1 MQDRLNQ
8 GLLRKMIFARKV
20 WHFLVAIKDGLVLLF
35 MLLFFAALYAVLT
48 TRPSAGTL
56 QDGALLLRI
65 NGTVVEEPSV
75 RDPLEGLVG
84 GSIEQ
89 REYRARDLVRA
100 IRLAATESRIKAVVL
115 DLSQFSGGGLVTM
128 QELGAALDSV
138 RAAKKPVLT
147 YAMAYTDDGL
157 MLAAHASEVWLH
169 PLGGAFVMGPGGSRL
184 YYADLLRRFK
194 VNVHVYKVGTYKDFV
209 EPYLFDKASEPSKE
223 ARRAVI
229 AAVFE
234 EWKADVVKARPKA
247 DIARVTTDPAG
258 WFAGSGGDGGQAALA
273 AGLVDRLGDEVAFG
287 ERMAAIAGKDDLSE
301 APGAYAHNRP
311 ETLLA
316 AHAEDDDGEAV
327 AVVTVAGEIVDGKA
341 GPGTAG
347 GERIARLIDKANADD
362 AKALVLRV
370 DSPGGSVYASEQ
382 IRLALLRFKARGR
395 PVVVSMGNMAAS
407 GGYWVSTPAERIF
420 AQPGTLTGS
429 IGIFALM
436 PSFERTLADFG
447 VKSDGVQS
455 TPLSGQPD
463 VLGGFT
469 PQAEQMIQANI
480 ESNYRRFISLVAK
493 SRGKT
498 PEQIDQLAQGRVW
511 DGGTARQNGLVDQFG
526 GIEDALAFAA
536 KSARLEQWHPQ
547 YYGTDANPYASLLEQ
562 LMGDGEDG
570 AEPGAADIAGLLA
583 RQQEARLTSALSEL
597 AWLGQVRGAQAYCLD
612 CAVPLRSPPRAVQGG
627 WLANLAKLAG
637 LR

>member
-1 MQDRLNQ
+1 
-8 GLLRKMIFARKV
+8 MIFARKV
-20 WHFLVAIKDGLVLLF
+20 WHFLVGIKDGLVLLF
-35 MLLFFAALYAVLT
+35 MLLFFFALYAVLT

-56 QDGALLLRI
+56 RDGALLLRI

-75 RDPLEGLVG
+75 RDPLESLVG
-84 GSIEQ
+84 GAAQQ

-100 IRLAATESRIKAVVL
+100 IRLAATDGKIKAVVL

-138 RAAKKPVLT
+138 RAAKKPVLA
-147 YAMAYTDDGL
+147 YAMAYTDDGV

-169 PLGGAFVMGPGGSRL
+169 PMGGAFVTGPGGSRL

-229 AAVFE
+229 TAAFD
-234 EWKADVVKARPKA
+234 EWKADVAKARPRA
-247 DIARVTTDPAG
+247 DIKQVTTDPAG
-258 WFAGSGGDGGQAALA
+258 WFAASGGDAAQAALA
-273 AGLVDRLGDEVAFG
+273 AGLVDRLGDDVAFG
-287 ERMAAIAGKDDLSE
+287 QRVRAIAGKDELSE
-301 APGAYAHNRP
+301 APGAYAHNRY
-311 ETLLA
+311 EALLA
-316 AHAEDDDGEAV
+316 AHSEDDSGDAV
-327 AVVTVAGEIVDGKA
+327 AVVTVAGEIVDGKT
-341 GPGTAG
+341 GPGKAG
-347 GERIARLIDKANADD
+347 GERIAGLIDKANADD
-362 AKALVLRV
+362 ARALVLRV

-395 PVVVSMGNMAAS
+395 PVVVSMANVAAS
-407 GGYWVSTPAERIF
+407 GGYWVSTPGSRIF

-447 VKSDGVQS
+447 VKSDGVRS

-463 VLGGFT
+463 VLGGIT

-480 ESNYRRFISLVAK
+480 ESNYRRFLSLVAK

-498 PEQIDQLAQGRVW
+498 PEQIDQIAQGRVW

-536 KSARLEQWHPQ
+536 KSAGLEDWHPQ
-547 YYGTDANPYASLLEQ
+547 YYGTDENPYASLLER
-562 LMGDGEDG
+562 LMGDEEDTVQ
-570 AEPGAADIAGLLA
+570 PAATDLAGLLA
-583 RQQEARLTSALSEL
+583 RQQDARLAGALGEL
-597 AWLGQVRGAQAYCLD
+597 GWLGQVRGAQAYCLD
-612 CAVPLRSPPRAVQGG
+612 CAVPLRGASSWALRVGQGG
-627 WLANLAKLAG
+627 WLVQLARIAG